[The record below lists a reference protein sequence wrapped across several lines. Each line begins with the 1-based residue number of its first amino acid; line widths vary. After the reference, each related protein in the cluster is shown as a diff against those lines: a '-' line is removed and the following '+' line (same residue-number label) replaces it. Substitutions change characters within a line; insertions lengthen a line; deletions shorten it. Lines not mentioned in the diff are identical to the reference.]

1 MEQTTKRLE
10 LISILCNYF
19 RSVILLS
26 PVDLVASVY
35 LCLNKVSPDYE
46 GLELGIGDTILFKAL
61 AQATGRTLDKLKLE
75 MQTKGDIGLVAE
87 VYMIK
92 SFCGSEKKF
101 DLPKQTFNKQSKLLK
116 RSASAWQHIKFR
128 VRSEFDAILLSGSN

>member
-1 MEQTTKRLE
+1 MALARTFYCMEETTKRLE

-26 PVDLVASVY
+26 PKDLVASMY

-61 AQATGRTLDKLKLE
+61 AQATGRSLDKLKLE
-75 MQTKGDIGLVAE
+75 LKAKGDIGLVAE
-87 VYMIK
+87 VR
-92 SFCGSEKKF
+92 
-101 DLPKQTFNKQSKLLK
+101 LL
-116 RSASAWQHIKFR
+116 
-128 VRSEFDAILLSGSN
+128 N